1 MSERGQSER
10 CEVPTRNSSNN
21 SSTPQSCDGKD
32 VNYLRYA
39 WRMRDSDVRKAALT
53 MLAARH
59 QGDST
64 TRIVEEMGIW
74 SGSVRVDIAV
84 INGSLS
90 GYEIKSD
97 RDTLGRLPLQQDLY
111 SRVFDSVELIVGRRH
126 VEKATALVPGWWGV
140 TLATDGYDGK
150 VDLASVRPAGSN
162 PTIDPFLVAQLL
174 WKDEAIAILDGQGLA
189 RGWKSK
195 RAKLVH
201 QHLAAS
207 VPLDELRMHVR
218 TSLKNRTEWL
228 KATGSAQAQRA
239 G

>member
-1 MSERGQSER
+1 MRA
-10 CEVPTRNSSNN
+10 NSDEWNRSAIR
-21 SSTPQSCDGKD
+21 SFSVKKEAAKSCGGKA
-32 VNYLRYA
+32 VNDLRYA
-39 WRMRDSDVRKAALT
+39 WRMRDSDVRKAALI

-84 INGSLS
+84 INGALC

-97 RDTLGRLPLQQDLY
+97 RDTLGRLPFQQDLY
-111 SRVFDSVELIVGRRH
+111 SRVFDSVELIVGLRH
-126 VEKATALVPGWWGV
+126 VEKATAIVPDWWGV
-140 TLATDGYDGK
+140 TLATEGDSGD
-150 VDLASVRPAGSN
+150 VDLAPVRPGAPN

-174 WKDEAIAILDGQGLA
+174 WKEEAVAVLDSLEMA

-201 QHLAAS
+201 QHLAVS
-207 VPLDELRMHVR
+207 LPLEELRRHVR
-218 TSLKNRTEWL
+218 TALKNRTEWL
-228 KATGSAQAQRA
+228 KAAGTAQVQCVD
-239 G
+239 

>member
-1 MSERGQSER
+1 
-10 CEVPTRNSSNN
+10 
-21 SSTPQSCDGKD
+21 
-32 VNYLRYA
+32 
-39 WRMRDSDVRKAALT
+39 MRDSDVRKAALT

-59 QGDST
+59 EGDST

-97 RDTLGRLPLQQDLY
+97 RDTLGRLPFQQDLY

-126 VEKATALVPGWWGV
+126 VEKATAIVPDWWGV
-140 TLATDGYDGK
+140 TLATDSNGK
-150 VDLASVRPAGSN
+150 IDLTSIRPAELN

-174 WKDEAIAILDGQGLA
+174 WKEEAIAVLDSRGLA

-201 QHLAAS
+201 QHLADS
-207 VPLDELRMHVR
+207 IPLDELRSCVR
-218 TSLKNRTEWL
+218 GALKNRTSWL
-228 KATGSAQAQRA
+228 RVTGNAQAQRVD
-239 G
+239 

>member
-1 MSERGQSER
+1 MAENR
-10 CEVPTRNSSNN
+10 PA
-21 SSTPQSCDGKD
+21 TPESCDSKP
-32 VNYLRYA
+32 VNDLRYA

-59 QGDST
+59 EGDST

-97 RDTLGRLPLQQDLY
+97 RDTLGRLPFQQDLY
-111 SRVFDSVELIVGRRH
+111 SRVFDSVELIVGHRH
-126 VEKATALVPGWWGV
+126 VDKATAIVPKWWGV
-140 TLATDGYDGK
+140 TLATDG
-150 VDLASVRPAGSN
+150 AGEVILTPIRAAESN
-162 PTIDPFLVAQLL
+162 PAIDAFLVAQLL
-174 WKDEAIAILDGQGLA
+174 WKEEAIAVLDNYGLS

-207 VPLDELRMHVR
+207 MPLDELRRHVR
-218 TSLKNRTEWL
+218 TALKKRTEWL
-228 KATGSAQAQRA
+228 RAAVTAQVQYA

>member
-1 MSERGQSER
+1 
-10 CEVPTRNSSNN
+10 
-21 SSTPQSCDGKD
+21 
-32 VNYLRYA
+32 
-39 WRMRDSDVRKAALT
+39 MRDSDVRKAALT

-59 QGDST
+59 DGDSG

-97 RDTLGRLPLQQDLY
+97 RDTLGRLPFQQDLY
-111 SRVFDSVELIVGRRH
+111 SRVFDTVELIVGRRH
-126 VEKATALVPGWWGV
+126 VDKATALVPDWWGI
-140 TLATDGYDGK
+140 TLATDGAGQ
-150 VDLASVRPAGSN
+150 VELAPIRPAEPN
-162 PTIDPFLVAQLL
+162 PAIDAFLVAQLL
-174 WKDEAIAILDGQGLA
+174 WKEEAIAVLDSCGLA

-201 QHLAAS
+201 EHLAAS
-207 VPLDELRMHVR
+207 LPLEQLRGHVR
-218 TSLKNRTEWL
+218 AALKNRTGWL
-228 KATGSAQAQRA
+228 KVGVTAQVQYV

>member
-1 MSERGQSER
+1 
-10 CEVPTRNSSNN
+10 
-21 SSTPQSCDGKD
+21 
-32 VNYLRYA
+32 
-39 WRMRDSDVRKAALT
+39 MRDSDVRKAALT

-59 QGDST
+59 EGDEA
-64 TRIVEEMGIW
+64 TRIVEEMGVW

-97 RDTLGRLPLQQDLY
+97 RDTLGRLPFQQDLY
-111 SRVFDSVELIVGRRH
+111 SRVFDTVELIVGQRH
-126 VEKATALVPGWWGV
+126 VEKATALVPDWWGV
-140 TLATDGYDGK
+140 TLATDEAGS
-150 VDLASVRPAGSN
+150 VDLTPVRPAGPN
-162 PTIDPFLVAQLL
+162 PTVDAFLVAQLL
-174 WKDEAIAILDGQGLA
+174 WKEEAIAVLDSCDLA

-207 VPLDELRMHVR
+207 LPLDELRRHVR
-218 TSLKNRTEWL
+218 TALKNRTEWL
-228 KATGSAQAQRA
+228 KATATAQAQHA

>member
-1 MSERGQSER
+1 
-10 CEVPTRNSSNN
+10 
-21 SSTPQSCDGKD
+21 
-32 VNYLRYA
+32 
-39 WRMRDSDVRKAALT
+39 MRDSDVRKAALT

-59 QGDST
+59 EGDSS
-64 TRIVEEMGIW
+64 TRIVEEMGVW

-97 RDTLGRLPLQQDLY
+97 RDTLGRLPFQQDLY

-126 VEKATALVPGWWGV
+126 VEKAMAIVPDWWGV
-140 TLATDGYDGK
+140 MLATEGEGK
-150 VDLASVRPAGSN
+150 VDLAAIRPPRSN
-162 PTIDPFLVAQLL
+162 PAIDPFLVAQLL
-174 WKDEAIAILDGQGLA
+174 WKEEAIAVLESQGLA
-189 RGWKSK
+189 KGWKSK

-207 VPLDELRMHVR
+207 IPLEELRKHVR
-218 TSLKNRTEWL
+218 LALKSRTEWL
-228 KATGSAQAQRA
+228 KAKGNAQVQRV